1 MATFRLEVCDLGVDF
16 YDANDELYRFAV
28 KATQSDPPSWLISV
42 EQIRAWAEE
51 PARIEVPSIPVS
63 LPHQ

>member
-16 YDANDELYRFAV
+16 YDANDELYRLAA
-28 KATQSDPPSWLISV
+28 KLKQSNPPSWLISV
-42 EQIRAWAEE
+42 EQIQAWVNE
-51 PARIEVPSIPVS
+51 PARIEVPPTPVS